1 LAVSVLLLS
10 TVYQCITWLLRFSGA
25 GLGRTTGSDHF
36 NAFPVSII
44 ICAHRA
50 HKQLEYNLPFVLCQ
64 SYPEWEL
71 IVVND
76 GGDFATDDLLKNYQ
90 SAYPN
95 LRTVSIEK
103 KRTGKKDAIAAGVAS
118 ARYSWLLLTDAD
130 CRPATTQ
137 WIWTM
142 MATRSKTTQLVIGY
156 SPIEKKIGLR
166 NELIRFESLFTAIQY
181 FSAARSG
188 HVYMGVGRNLLYHKS
203 LFSLT
208 NLVPEH
214 PSGDDDLFIQRV
226 ATAEVTEVCAEPAA
240 WVWTDAA
247 ISWKTFFM
255 QKMRHY
261 SASRHYSLKSQ
272 TRLTLYFVSLGV
284 FYAGIIMSLATG
296 LTIPAITLFILR
308 TTCMIPVFRTE
319 ANGGGQPDLQLKFI
333 YLEPVYLLFI
343 CIQLPFLLFYKNHR
357 FWN

>member
-1 LAVSVLLLS
+1 MAVSLLLLS
-10 TVYQCITWLLRFSGA
+10 TVFQCITWLLRFSGA
-25 GLGRTTGSDHF
+25 GLGRTTRPDNLIAS
-36 NAFPVSII
+36 PVSII
-44 ICAHRA
+44 ICAHQA
-50 HKQLEYNLPFVLCQ
+50 SKELENNLPFVLRQ
-64 SYPEWEL
+64 SYPQWEL

-90 SAYPN
+90 LAYPN
-95 LRTVSIEK
+95 LRTIRIAK
-103 KRTGKKDAIAAGVAS
+103 KRTGKKDALAAGIES

-137 WIWTM
+137 WIWAM
-142 MATRSKTTQLVIGY
+142 MANRNKNTQLVIGY
-156 SPIEKKIGLR
+156 SPYEKKPGLL
-166 NELIRFESLFTAIQY
+166 NELIRFEGLFTAIQY

-203 LFSLT
+203 LFSHA

-226 ATAEVTEVCAEPAA
+226 ATVESTEICTEPAA

-247 ISWKTFFM
+247 NRWKSFFI

-261 SASRHYSLKSQ
+261 SASRHYSLKTKAWLS
-272 TRLTLYFVSLGV
+272 LYFISLGV
-284 FYAGIIMSLATG
+284 FYAGISTLLATG
-296 LTIPAITLFILR
+296 LTVPAISLFVLR
-308 TTCMIPVFRTE
+308 TACMIPVFRTE
-319 ANGGGQPDLQLKFI
+319 ANGGGQSDLQWKFI

-343 CIQLPFLLFYKNHR
+343 GIQLPFLLFYKNHR